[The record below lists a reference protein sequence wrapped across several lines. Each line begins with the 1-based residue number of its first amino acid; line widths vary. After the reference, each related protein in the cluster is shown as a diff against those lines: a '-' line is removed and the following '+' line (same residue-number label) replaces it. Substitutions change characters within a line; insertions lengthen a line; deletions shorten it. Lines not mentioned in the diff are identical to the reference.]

1 MPHRSD
7 ERECLSTAETAAM
20 GDDHTVLRPR
30 QSAAL
35 LPHARQIALR
45 PNCHSHCSLMPHSQS
60 KGKELN
66 KSRFSLIKFSL

>member
-20 GDDHTVLRPR
+20 GDDHTILRPR

-45 PNCHSHCSLMPHSQS
+45 PICHSHCCLTPRSQR
-60 KGKELN
+60 KEKELN
-66 KSRFSLIKFSL
+66 KSHFS